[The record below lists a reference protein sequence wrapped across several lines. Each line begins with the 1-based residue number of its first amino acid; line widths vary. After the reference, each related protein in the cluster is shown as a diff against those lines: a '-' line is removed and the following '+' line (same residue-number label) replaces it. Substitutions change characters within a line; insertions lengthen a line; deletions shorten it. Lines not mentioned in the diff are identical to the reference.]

1 MWYKRVRKFVID
13 SRGKILVTDPALF
26 MWHENKNLIGF
37 ICVHVD
43 NLCSG
48 NEFFFNHMSNIFVWK
63 RRMIVSD
70 VLG

>member
-1 MWYKRVRKFVID
+1 MWYKRVRKSVID

-26 MWHENKNLIGF
+26 MWYENKNLIGF

-48 NEFFFNHMSNIFVWK
+48 NEFFFNHIIFK
-63 RRMIVSD
+63 LCQTFSFGR
-70 VLG
+70 GE